1 MISHYDNQ
9 FCSVSQAE
17 AVIEGVELENE
28 ELQDGS
34 DLNGEEE
41 EDEEDPYYNKTKSF
55 FDNIS
60 CEATER
66 LKGG

>member
-1 MISHYDNQ
+1 M
-9 FCSVSQAE
+9 
-17 AVIEGVELENE
+17 END

-34 DLNGEEE
+34 DLNGEEGE
-41 EDEEDPYYNKTKSF
+41 DEDEEDPYYNKTKSF

-66 LKGG
+66 LKGGYVRY